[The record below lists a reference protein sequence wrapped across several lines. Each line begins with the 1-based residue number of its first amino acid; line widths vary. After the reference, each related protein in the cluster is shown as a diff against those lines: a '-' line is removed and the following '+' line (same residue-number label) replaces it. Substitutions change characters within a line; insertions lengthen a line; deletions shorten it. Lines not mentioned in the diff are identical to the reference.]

1 MTPGIGSL
9 VLRADGG
16 PTIGAGHVMRCLA
29 LAEAWHDAGGS
40 AVLVHREIPSLLAER
55 FTREGVEC
63 IRGRSD
69 RGSPEDASDLARVAA
84 KLGATVVLDGYAFG
98 PAYQRELHHNV
109 RTLLVVDDH
118 GQASEYHADFIL
130 DQNLGAAADAYLRRP
145 ADCRLLL
152 GPSFAL
158 LRRDFRQ
165 LDRGNPKVRR
175 TAKNILVSFGGS
187 DRGGETSKVLRALKS
202 MDGLDLVVRVAVSAG
217 DPNRRELDRIAGRVH
232 WIRLEHAVENMTDLM
247 TWADIAVTAGGSIC
261 WELAFMGIPALLIAI
276 ADNQEPIARRLDREG
291 AAINLGRSDQ
301 IDRADVS
308 TALASMIGDST
319 LRRAMSR
326 RGRALVDGGGAARV
340 VRALAR

>member
-1 MTPGIGSL
+1 
-9 VLRADGG
+9 LRADGG
-16 PTIGAGHVMRCLA
+16 PTIGAGHVMRSLA
-29 LAEAWHDAGGS
+29 LAEAWRDAGGS
-40 AVLVHREIPSLLAER
+40 TVLVHREIPSLLAER

-63 IRGRSD
+63 IPSRSD
-69 RGSPEDASDLARVAA
+69 RGSPEDASHLAGVAA
-84 KLGATVVLDGYAFG
+84 NLSATVVLDGYAFG

-118 GQASEYHADFIL
+118 GQASEYHADVIL
-130 DQNLGAAADAYLRRP
+130 DQNLGAAADAYFRRP
-145 ADCRLLL
+145 TDCRLLL

-158 LRRDFRQ
+158 LRREFRR
-165 LDRGNPKVRR
+165 LDRAGPKVRR

-187 DRGGETSKVLRALKS
+187 DRGGETSKVLRALQS
-202 MDGLDLVVRVAVSAG
+202 MNGLDLVVRVAVSAG
-217 DPNRRELDRIAGRVH
+217 DPNRGELDRIAGEVH

-261 WELAFMGIPALLIAI
+261 WELAFMGLPALLIAI
-276 ADNQEPIARRLDREG
+276 ANNQEPIARRLDREG
-291 AAINLGRSDQ
+291 TAVNLGRSDR
-301 IDRADVS
+301 IDHADVS